1 MNTGVESFRLSLM
14 PAVLGWFAAKSE
26 SPQLSSIRL
35 TKAIGSRTR

>member
-1 MNTGVESFRLSLM
+1 MNTGGEGFRFFLM
-14 PAVLGWFAAKSE
+14 LGVLGWSAAKSE